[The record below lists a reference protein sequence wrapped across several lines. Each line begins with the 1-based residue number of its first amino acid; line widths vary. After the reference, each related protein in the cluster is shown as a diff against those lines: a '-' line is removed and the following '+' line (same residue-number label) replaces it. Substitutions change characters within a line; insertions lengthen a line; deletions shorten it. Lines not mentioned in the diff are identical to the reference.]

1 MFQRGPSASAAAALT
16 CAVLAAPAAG
26 SDALNGRIAYTT
38 HGLDGTGE
46 IATIDPDGS
55 DWLRLTDHRGYDAQ
69 SDFSPDGTRIVFRRS
84 PALTGFEVWRMNADG
99 TGRRA

>member
-1 MFQRGPSASAAAALT
+1 MLHRGPSASAAAALA
-16 CAVLAAPAAG
+16 CAVLATPAAG

-55 DWLRLTDHRGYDAQ
+55 DWLRLTDTAGTTR
-69 SDFSPDGTRIVFRRS
+69 SPTSRPTARRS
-84 PALTGFEVWRMNADG
+84 CSAAA
-99 TGRRA
+99 RR